1 MDSQSGRQ
9 EMPDL
14 DFEPTETCH
23 YDFHYQLIQRGTQDD
38 RKAFFAIFRLCNGY
52 VYGVYG
58 ANALDAWFLR
68 FFNGELSRGGKA
80 PQISNKQI
88 K

>member
-1 MDSQSGRQ
+1 MRVV
-9 EMPDL
+9 
-14 DFEPTETCH
+14 DFEAEEICH
-23 YDFHYQLIQRGTQDD
+23 YDFYYLPIKRGTRND
-38 RKAFFAIFRLCNGY
+38 RIAFFAICRLCNGY

-80 PQISNKQI
+80 PQIFNKQI